1 MPVKKR
7 KPMSVLKE
15 GYPFILP
22 PLAAGLGL
30 IIIPILTGLAAYPA
44 VFYILLGLGAVFAVF
59 ALFCLF
65 FFRDPAITI
74 TGGETRVLSPCNGT
88 VLDIEEGE
96 NEKVVRVFLSIFNV
110 HLQRSPVRGKIKS
123 LEHKDGK
130 FLMAWDPLAHSL
142 NEQNI
147 FTIENEKGLFTV
159 RQIAGFLAR
168 RCVSWVKTGDELQQ
182 GGKIGCIKFSSQVD
196 LHMPRS
202 VEITVHSGDRVR
214 AGITIIGEIK

>member
-1 MPVKKR
+1 
-7 KPMSVLKE
+7 MSILKE

-30 IIIPILTGLAAYPA
+30 IIIPRLTGLGAAYPVA
-44 VFYILLGLGAVFAVF
+44 VHILLGLGIVFTVF

-74 TGGETRVLSPCNGT
+74 TGSETCVLSPCNGT
-88 VLDIEEGE
+88 VLEVEEKE
-96 NEKVVRVFLSIFNV
+96 NEKVVRVFLSVFNV
-110 HLQRSPVRGKIKS
+110 HLQRSPVKGKLIN

-147 FTIENEKGLFTV
+147 FAIKNENGLFTV
-159 RQIAGFLAR
+159 KQIAGFLAR
-168 RCVSWVKTGDELQQ
+168 RCVSWVKTGDDLSQ
-182 GGKIGCIKFSSQVD
+182 GEKIGCIKFSSQVD
-196 LHMPRS
+196 LHMPAS
-202 VEITVHSGDRVR
+202 VETAVKSGDPVK

>member
-1 MPVKKR
+1 MPGKK
-7 KPMSVLKE
+7 KEPMSVLKE

-22 PLAAGLGL
+22 SFAAGLGL
-30 IIIPILTGLAAYPA
+30 IVIPALTGLAAYPA
-44 VFYILLGLGAVFAVF
+44 VFYILLGMGTVCAVF

-65 FFRDPAITI
+65 FFRDPAVTI

-88 VLDIEEGE
+88 VLDTEEGE

-110 HLQRSPVRGKIKS
+110 HLQRSPVRGKLKS

-147 FTIENEKGLFTV
+147 FTIENENGLFTV

-168 RCVSWVKTGDELQQ
+168 RCVSWVKTGDELKQ
-182 GGKIGCIKFSSQVD
+182 GEKIGCIKFSSQVD
-196 LHMPRS
+196 LHMPAS
-202 VEITVHSGDRVR
+202 VEVTVKPGDRVR
-214 AGITIIGEIK
+214 AGVTIVGEIK